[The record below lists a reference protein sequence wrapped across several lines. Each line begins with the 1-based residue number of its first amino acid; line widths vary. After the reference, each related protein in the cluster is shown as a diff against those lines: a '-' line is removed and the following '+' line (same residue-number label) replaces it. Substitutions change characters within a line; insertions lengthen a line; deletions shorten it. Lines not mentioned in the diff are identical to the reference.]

1 MRSEI
6 QIPCYLYFVQLFSW
20 AFGRRCTTIL
30 FIQKEVNSW
39 ILFVKAMNI
48 VLWYFLVGSIFFWLP
63 SDAVLVFYKSNFE
76 KHEHLLAGKKKKKK
90 TAQWKHHGWST
101 VGGKQM
107 SFCKFCKSLII
118 SSDTLSWVFDL
129 FNLHAGC
136 LFLNSNGFSCFTI
149 AALSLI

>member
-1 MRSEI
+1 MELGNVKWGKVYYIEHSNDQNKKILIQLQPISFQKKKKKEKEDPWKRWMRSEI

-76 KHEHLLAGKKKKKK
+76 KHEHLLAGKKKKKNCPMK
-90 TAQWKHHGWST
+90 TP
-101 VGGKQM
+101 
-107 SFCKFCKSLII
+107 
-118 SSDTLSWVFDL
+118 WVKYCW
-129 FNLHAGC
+129 G
-136 LFLNSNGFSCFTI
+136 
-149 AALSLI
+149 

>member
-6 QIPCYLYFVQLFSW
+6 QFPCCLCFVQLFSW

-63 SDAVLVFYKSNFE
+63 SDVVLVFYKSNFE
-76 KHEHLLAGKKKKKK
+76 KHEHLLAGKKKKMPNENTMGEVLLGVNKCLY
-90 TAQWKHHGWST
+90 AN
-101 VGGKQM
+101 
-107 SFCKFCKSLII
+107 FASLLLYHLIRCHECLI
-118 SSDTLSWVFDL
+118 CLTCMLDVF
-129 FNLHAGC
+129 
-136 LFLNSNGFSCFTI
+136 S
-149 AALSLI
+149 